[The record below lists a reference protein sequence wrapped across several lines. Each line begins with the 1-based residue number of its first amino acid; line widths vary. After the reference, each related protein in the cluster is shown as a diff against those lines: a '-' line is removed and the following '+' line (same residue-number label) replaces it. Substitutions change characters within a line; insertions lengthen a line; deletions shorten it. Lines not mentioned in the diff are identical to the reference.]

1 MTQQTLLPSTGPRLL
16 VEFSV
21 IGAQK
26 TQGSKIVCVRFDR
39 QGNPIMKNGRVE
51 TFMRDDNRDLPKWRR
66 YVAREAAKHFP
77 DGLVAGPVRLEI
89 EFRVPRPNRHFG
101 TGRNAGVLK
110 SHSPRHPIGRPDLDK
125 LARAI
130 CDSLT
135 AVVWCDDAQVVDLV
149 LSKRYGPR
157 FETTVKV
164 YASD

>member
-1 MTQQTLLPSTGPRLL
+1 MIQQTLLPSTGPRLL
-16 VEFSV
+16 VEFTV
-21 IGAQK
+21 VGAQK
-26 TQGSKIVCVRFDR
+26 PQGSKIAQPVYRNGKAV
-39 QGNPIMKNGRVE
+39 MKNGRPVLIV
-51 TFMRDDNRDLPKWRR
+51 RDDNRDLQEWRR
-66 YVAREAAKHFP
+66 HVARQCAKHFP
-77 DGLVAGPVRLEI
+77 DTLIAGPVRLEI

-110 SHSPRHPIGRPDLDK
+110 SHAPRHPIVRPDLDK

-157 FETTVKV
+157 FDTTVKV
-164 YASD
+164 YAID